1 MTSLLKT
8 PSLSINLDQAQ
19 TPLDSVKTGQSLDV
33 PTGQAGV
40 VISEPL
46 ISPSNSLSDI
56 ALQEVSAIVYH
67 PMTVSNCTNVT
78 QITLAA
84 SPLAALLLPPAVSKL
99 APVFGGFIVVIATAI
114 AWEATKTTAAFMLLM
129 TYEYVL
135 MILWG
140 SYKVGG
146 VYFCACAPHY
156 LLTCF
161 FF

>member
-40 VISEPL
+40 LISELL

-67 PMTVSNCTNVT
+67 PMTVSNCTNAT
-78 QITLAA
+78 KSHKSHLLQAHWQHSFSLPLFPSLPQFLAA
-84 SPLAALLLPPAVSKL
+84 SLSSLPQQLPRRRPKLQLLY
-99 APVFGGFIVVIATAI
+99 
-114 AWEATKTTAAFMLLM
+114 AFNDL
-129 TYEYVL
+129 
-135 MILWG
+135 
-140 SYKVGG
+140 
-146 VYFCACAPHY
+146 
-156 LLTCF
+156 
-161 FF
+161 